1 MTQPSFEHLAI
12 LQLLDRVQDLECT
25 NNTLMAVNAMLSR
38 RPDRLELLAKRD
50 RQRRPERVAE

>member
-38 RPDRLELLAKRD
+38 RLDRLELLAKRD
-50 RQRRPERVAE
+50 RQCRPERVAE